1 MKKMKQAGLL
11 VLLLVVADCVRSNS
25 ATNNNDF
32 LNSFA
37 VEVDG
42 GLVEAQAVASDL
54 GFLVH
59 REVSVPCGF

>member
-11 VLLLVVADCVRSNS
+11 VLLLVADCVPSNS

-59 REVSVPCGF
+59 REVSIHCGF